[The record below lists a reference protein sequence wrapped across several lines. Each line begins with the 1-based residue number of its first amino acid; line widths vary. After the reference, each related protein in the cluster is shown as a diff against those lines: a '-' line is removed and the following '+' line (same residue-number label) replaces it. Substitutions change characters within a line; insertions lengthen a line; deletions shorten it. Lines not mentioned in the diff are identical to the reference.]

1 MRIIFATSDQFYFL
15 WEKFSPQNRIVANIP
30 APNLVIPFLDTL
42 VLLSG
47 EGVELGA
54 ITNQPGEITFKEFID
69 VVRKRKF
76 EPVVGVM
83 EV

>member
-1 MRIIFATSDQFYFL
+1 M
-15 WEKFSPQNRIVANIP
+15 VGNIP

-54 ITNQPGEITFKEFID
+54 ITNRPGEITFKGFIE
-69 VVRKRKF
+69 VVRKREF
-76 EPVVGVM
+76 DPIGGFGSV
-83 EV
+83 